1 MSSTAELKKIKLNVT
16 NIKSVL
22 LDGKKAVDEKKK
34 DRQDFLDKLA
44 EEKKQKQEEKGLEK
58 PIKPTQKKPDLKSPV
73 KSSMGLM
80 NRIFTFVGAIV
91 GGIVV
96 KALPEIIEA
105 VKKVIEFVKPI
116 FEKIVEGLKPVFN
129 AIGNLFGDKGSY
141 DAEKEKVNEDI
152 DQAQLMGK
160 DIDSQVGELDKAS
173 GEIENENKGLGEN
186 SNALGGEEKGLL
198 KDRERKKEEKD
209 EDKNDTDDST
219 KVESNE
225 VITAENLTTPA
236 SEVVKIVDGK
246 EVVVTDMD
254 ESLKIQNDARNML
267 KNAESGGGSDV
278 VSSTEITSV
287 TNVIVPPV
295 MPVKDNFPR
304 TKQGRRSFRNAYKTY
319 VIEMKKYNKTQKN
332 LVKPSD
338 SNKNGLTALN
348 KTDGLTSMNGSGSTT
363 IVYQRQVVQ
372 VQLQHQLKYNGT
384 ESISTSDI

>member
-58 PIKPTQKKPDLKSPV
+58 PIQPTQKKPDLKSPV

-105 VKKVIEFVKPI
+105 VKKVIDFVKPI

-173 GEIENENKGLGEN
+173 GEIVNENKGLAAN
-186 SNALGGEEKGLL
+186 SDALGGEETDLK
-198 KDRERKKEEKD
+198 KDREQKKEEKD
-209 EDKNDTDDST
+209 EDKDDST
-219 KVESNE
+219 QVESNE
-225 VITAENLTTPA
+225 TVTVENLGPTSA
-236 SEVVKIVDGK
+236 SVVTKMVDGK
-246 EVVVTDMD
+246 EVVVSDLD
-254 ESLKIQNDARNML
+254 ENLKIQNDARNML
-267 KNAESGGGSDV
+267 ENAGMGDGSEV

-295 MPVKDNFPR
+295 MPVKEDYPR
-304 TKQGRRSFRNAYKTY
+304 TKQGRRNFRNAYKQY
-319 VIEMKKYNKTQKN
+319 VIEMKEYKKTQQN

-338 SNKNGLTALN
+338 NNKNGLTALN

-363 IVYQRQVVQ
+363 IVYQRQIVEKVIP
-372 VQLQHQLKYNGT
+372 V
-384 ESISTSDI
+384 SV

>member
-96 KALPEIIEA
+96 KALPEIIDA
-105 VKKVIEFVKPI
+105 VKKVIEYVKPI
-116 FEKIVEGLKPVFN
+116 FAKIQEGLEPVFSF
-129 AIGNLFGDKGSY
+129 IGGFFKDTGSY
-141 DAEKEKVNEDI
+141 DSEKEKVNADI
-152 DQAQLMGK
+152 EQAQLAGK
-160 DIDSQVGELDKAS
+160 DIDAQGGELNKAS
-173 GEIENENKGLGEN
+173 DDIVNENKGLAAN
-186 SNALGGEEKGLL
+186 SNALGGEEDGLK
-198 KDRERKKEEKD
+198 KDREQKKEEKD
-209 EDKNDTDDST
+209 EDKDDTDDST

-225 VITAENLTTPA
+225 NITVENLGPTSAT
-236 SEVVKIVDGK
+236 EVVKIVDGK
-246 EVVVTDMD
+246 EVVVTDLD
-254 ESLKIQNDARNML
+254 ENLKIQNDARDFL
-267 KNAESGGGSDV
+267 KNAMTGDGEV

-287 TNVIVPPV
+287 TNVIVPPI
-295 MPVKDNFPR
+295 MPVKENFPR
-304 TKQGRRSFRNAYKTY
+304 TKQGRRNFRNAYKQY
-319 VIEMKKYNKTQKN
+319 VIEMKEYNKTQQN

-363 IVYQRQVVQ
+363 IVYQRQIVEKVIP
-372 VQLQHQLKYNGT
+372 V
-384 ESISTSDI
+384 SV

>member
-34 DRQDFLDKLA
+34 DREDFLQKLA

-80 NRIFTFVGAIV
+80 DRIFNFVGAIV
-91 GGIVV
+91 GGIIV
-96 KALPEIIEA
+96 KALPEIIES
-105 VKKVIEFVKPI
+105 VKKIMKQVKPI

-129 AIGNLFGDKGSY
+129 FIGDLFKDKGTY
-141 DAEKEKVNEDI
+141 DSEKEKVNADI
-152 DQAQLMGK
+152 EQAQLAGK
-160 DIDSQVGELDKAS
+160 DIDGQGDELTKAGEDVA
-173 GEIENENKGLGEN
+173 NENKGLGEN

-198 KDRERKKEEKD
+198 KDRETKDDKDDKEG
-209 EDKNDTDDST
+209 KNNDNN
-219 KVESNE
+219 VESNE
-225 VITAENLTTPA
+225 TVTVENLGPTSAT
-236 SEVVKIVDGK
+236 EVVKIVDGK
-246 EVVVTDMD
+246 EVVVTDLD
-254 ESLKIQNDARNML
+254 ENLKIQNDARDFL
-267 KNAESGGGSDV
+267 KNAMTGDGEV

-295 MPVKDNFPR
+295 MPVKEDYPR
-304 TKQGRRSFRNAYKTY
+304 TKQGKRNFRNAYKQY
-319 VIEMKKYNKTQKN
+319 VIEMKEYKKTQQN

-338 SNKNGLTALN
+338 NNKNGLTALN

-372 VQLQHQLKYNGT
+372 VPVATPIKV
-384 ESISTSDI
+384 

>member
-58 PIKPTQKKPDLKSPV
+58 PIQPTQKKPDLKSPV

-105 VKKVIEFVKPI
+105 VKKVIDFVKPI

-173 GEIENENKGLGEN
+173 GEIVNENKGLAAN
-186 SNALGGEEKGLL
+186 SDALGGEETDLK
-198 KDRERKKEEKD
+198 KDREQKKEEKD
-209 EDKNDTDDST
+209 EEKDDST
-219 KVESNE
+219 QVESNE
-225 VITAENLTTPA
+225 NVTVENLGPTPA
-236 SEVVKIVDGK
+236 SVVTKMVDGK

-267 KNAESGGGSDV
+267 KNAESGGGSEV
-278 VSSTEITSV
+278 VSSTEITSA
-287 TNVIVPPV
+287 TNVIVPPI
-295 MPVKDNFPR
+295 MPVKENFPR
-304 TKQGRRSFRNAYKTY
+304 TRQGRRNFRNAYKQY
-319 VIEMKKYNKTQKN
+319 VIEMKEYNKTQQN

-372 VQLQHQLKYNGT
+372 VPVATPIKV
-384 ESISTSDI
+384 

>member
-96 KALPEIIEA
+96 KALPEIIDA
-105 VKKVIEFVKPI
+105 VKKVIEYVKPI
-116 FEKIVEGLKPVFN
+116 FAKIQEGLEPVFSF
-129 AIGNLFGDKGSY
+129 IGGFFKDTGAY
-141 DAEKEKVNEDI
+141 DSEKEKVNADI
-152 DQAQLMGK
+152 EQAQLAGK
-160 DIDSQVGELDKAS
+160 DIDAQGGELNKAS
-173 GEIENENKGLGEN
+173 DDIVNENKGLAAN
-186 SNALGGEEKGLL
+186 SNALGGEEDGLK
-198 KDRERKKEEKD
+198 KDREQKKEDKD
-209 EDKNDTDDST
+209 EDKDDTDDST

-225 VITAENLTTPA
+225 NITVENLGPTSAT
-236 SEVVKIVDGK
+236 EVVKIVDGK
-246 EVVVTDMD
+246 EVVVTDLD
-254 ESLKIQNDARNML
+254 ENLKIQNDARDFL
-267 KNAESGGGSDV
+267 KNAMTGDGEV

-287 TNVIVPPV
+287 TTVIVPPV
-295 MPVKDNFPR
+295 MPVKEDYPR
-304 TKQGRRSFRNAYKTY
+304 TKQGRRNFRNAYKQY
-319 VIEMKKYNKTQKN
+319 VIEMKEYNKTQQN

-372 VQLQHQLKYNGT
+372 VPVATPIKV
-384 ESISTSDI
+384 

>member
-22 LDGKKAVDEKKK
+22 LDGKKTVDEKKK

-96 KALPEIIEA
+96 KALPEIIDA
-105 VKKVIEFVKPI
+105 VKKVIEYVKPI
-116 FEKIVEGLKPVFN
+116 FAKIQEGLEPVFSF
-129 AIGNLFGDKGSY
+129 IGGFFKDTGSY
-141 DAEKEKVNEDI
+141 DSEKEKVNADI
-152 DQAQLMGK
+152 EQAQLAGK
-160 DIDSQVGELDKAS
+160 DIDAQGGELSKSADDIA
-173 GEIENENKGLGEN
+173 NENKGLGEN
-186 SNALGGEEKGLL
+186 SDALGGEEKGLL
-198 KDRERKKEEKD
+198 KDREQKKEEKD
-209 EDKNDTDDST
+209 EDKDDNNDST
-219 KVESNE
+219 NVESNE
-225 VITAENLTTPA
+225 NITVENLGPTSA
-236 SEVVKIVDGK
+236 SVVTKMVDGK
-246 EVVVTDMD
+246 EVVVTDLD
-254 ESLKIQNDARNML
+254 ENLKIQNDARNML
-267 KNAESGGGSDV
+267 KNANGDKV
-278 VSSTEITSV
+278 VSSTEISNVTNV

-295 MPVKDNFPR
+295 MPIKENFPR
-304 TKQGRRSFRNAYKTY
+304 TKQGRRNFRNAYKTY

-332 LVKPSD
+332 LIKPSD

-372 VQLQHQLKYNGT
+372 VPVATPIKV
-384 ESISTSDI
+384 